1 MLKDLPPYKPRPIRF
16 LELWQPDGWRL
27 KVYGIAHG
35 KPVPRGE
42 LIDAAKRVARAALTK
57 DASSTDHY
65 SVGFLG
71 IHEGRTGN
79 YIFVDWWADENELH
93 HQVYIGPSDVP
104 TQLNDIPR
112 NGPTACV
119 WDLRVMAF
127 ERDAWLECILKNPRP
142 DVEAYL
148 QRQLSEDA

>member
-1 MLKDLPPYKPRPIRF
+1 MFKSLPRYEPRPIRF
-16 LELWQPDGWRL
+16 LELWQSDGWRL

-35 KPVPRGE
+35 KPAPRGE
-42 LIDAAKRVARAALTK
+42 LIDAAKQVARRTLTTV
-57 DASSTDHY
+57 ANATSHY

-71 IHEGRTGN
+71 IHAGRTGN
-79 YIFVDWWADENELH
+79 YVFVDWWADENELH
-93 HQVYIGPSDVP
+93 HRFYIGPSDDP
-104 TQLNDIPR
+104 TQLKDMSG
-112 NGPTACV
+112 NGPAACV

-148 QRQLSEDA
+148 QRRLNEDV